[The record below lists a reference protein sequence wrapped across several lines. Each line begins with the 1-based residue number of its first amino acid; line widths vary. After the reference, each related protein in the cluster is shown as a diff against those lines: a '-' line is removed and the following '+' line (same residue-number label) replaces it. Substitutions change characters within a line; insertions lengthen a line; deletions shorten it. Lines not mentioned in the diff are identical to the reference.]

1 MSASAS
7 LFTDSMV
14 SQQSNSHDILND
26 SQDKIEEIDDDDQ
39 VLKDSY
45 KDFMKNYTLNWW
57 LTQNI

>member
-7 LFTDSMV
+7 FLTDSIV

-45 KDFMKNYTLNWW
+45 KDFMKNYTLN
-57 LTQNI
+57 